1 MSTGN
6 LPVVWEVIVRQ
17 GMIEEEGVVAEIEGN
32 TAKVAILT
40 KSGCEQCAAAG
51 VCHPGGEEYMEAL
64 NPLNAKKGQKVRIVV
79 APQIYLKASIILYG
93 IPMAAL
99 AAGAIIAKNVAMR
112 YAGEPHS
119 DLWAFIIGM
128 ICMVVSFFFIRVYN
142 NKVEKTQTYKPVI
155 VEILSSKE

>member
-1 MSTGN
+1 
-6 LPVVWEVIVRQ
+6 
-17 GMIEEEGVVAEIEGN
+17 MIEEEGIVAEIEGDI
-32 TAKVAILT
+32 ARVAIVK

-51 VCHPGGEEYMEAL
+51 VCHPDDKEYMEAS
-64 NPLNAKKGQKVRIVV
+64 NPLGAKIGQKVKVVV
-79 APQIYLKASIILYG
+79 APQVYLKASIILYG

-99 AAGAIIAKNVAMR
+99 VAGAIIAKNIAVR

-119 DLWAFIIGM
+119 DLWAFSAGM

-155 VEILSSKE
+155 VEILSLKE